1 MRNLRP
7 FRFPGRWRTF
17 SPTQTRIESPLHHKV
32 NGSCQSQGSRRFRF
46 RGCSPAVRDNPSR
59 RGGTLLFHF
68 PFPGPGKGSVRT
80 SCMDLVFFLFPSLLS
95 CFRHIRPVLSEMPR
109 RKPGSTFL
117 VNLAMDKRKRRLHSL
132 SRPGYRTRP
141 RGCIRDPLSHCGSP
155 PRRGRSRRCSPRP
168 R

>member
-17 SPTQTRIESPLHHKV
+17 SPTQTRIQSPLHHKV
-32 NGSCQSQGSRRFRF
+32 NGSCQSQGRYRFRF
-46 RGCSPAVRDNPSR
+46 RDRSPAVRDNPSR
-59 RGGTLLFHF
+59 REGALLFRF

-80 SCMDLVFFLFPSLLS
+80 SLMGLVFRFLLFCPVSGISGPSFPKCPAGNPLFTLL
-95 CFRHIRPVLSEMPR
+95 RY
-109 RKPGSTFL
+109 
-117 VNLAMDKRKRRLHSL
+117 KRKRRLHSL
-132 SRPGYRTRP
+132 PRPGYRTRP
-141 RGCIRDPLSHCGSP
+141 RVRFRYPRPHCGSP